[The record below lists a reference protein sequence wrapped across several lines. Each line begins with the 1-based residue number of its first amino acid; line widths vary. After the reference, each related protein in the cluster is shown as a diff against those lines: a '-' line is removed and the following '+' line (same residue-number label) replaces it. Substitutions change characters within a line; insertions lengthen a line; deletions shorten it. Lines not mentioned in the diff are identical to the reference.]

1 MESSSSSSSSSAAA
15 FDLDC
20 RESFRKLSF
29 VWKKK
34 KLSFYLASSMEMGL
48 AAGSFIQIFMA

>member
-1 MESSSSSSSSSAAA
+1 MESSSSSSSAAA